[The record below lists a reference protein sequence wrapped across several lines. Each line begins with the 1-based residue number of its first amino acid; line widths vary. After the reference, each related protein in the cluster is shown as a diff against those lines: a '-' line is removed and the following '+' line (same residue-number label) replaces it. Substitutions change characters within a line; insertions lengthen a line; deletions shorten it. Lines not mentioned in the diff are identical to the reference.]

1 MTDYD
6 IVILGAGVVG
16 LTFAAAVAK
25 LPLKIAILEQ
35 KSSISPKADTA
46 IPNRVS
52 AINLSSEFALRR
64 LGVWPSIIDQSPSPF
79 TKVIAWDAVGGGEI
93 EFLASELGLPYLGH
107 VIENDAITQSL
118 WQHCQGCDNID
129 SFFGII
135 PEAFYPHAT
144 GAELVT
150 ATISLNAKLWVAA
163 DGAHSW
169 LRQHAGIEQIIK
181 PYQQTA
187 IVATVATASPHKA
200 TARQC
205 FLPSGPLAFLPLP
218 GLPDY
223 PHLCS
228 IVWSTSEHHAQDL
241 MSMEASDFNHQ
252 LAIAFDARLGAVEVL
267 GPRVALPLV
276 MRHAKQ
282 YHANQVVLIGDAAHT
297 IHPLAGQGMN
307 LGIMDACQLAENLAK
322 AYSQKRPLYSE
333 KLLRDYARKRYAANQ
348 TMADIM
354 QSFKYLFSKNTGII
368 PSLRSIGLQ
377 FTQKTKPLKH
387 LLLRQALGLWGEQP
401 QLAQFHPQLFFHD
414 DLLKL

>member
-1 MTDYD
+1 MADYD

-16 LTFAAAVAK
+16 LTFAAAIAK

-35 KSSISPKADTA
+35 KSCIQPKVDTA
-46 IPNRVS
+46 IPTRVS

-64 LGVWPSIIDQSPSPF
+64 LGVWPNIVAQSCSPF
-79 TKVIAWDAVGGGEI
+79 MKVMAWDSIGGGEI

-107 VIENDAITQSL
+107 VIENELIIQSL
-118 WQHCQGCDNID
+118 WQHCQACDNID
-129 SFFGII
+129 SFFDII

-150 ATISLNAKLWVAA
+150 ATMSLNAKLWIAA

-169 LRQHAGIEQIIK
+169 LRQQAGIEQIIK

-187 IVATVATASPHKA
+187 IVATVATASPHEA

-205 FLPSGPLAFLPLP
+205 FLPSGPLAYLPLS
-218 GLPDY
+218 GLPNY
-223 PHLCS
+223 PHVCS
-228 IVWSTSEHHAQDL
+228 IVWSTCEQQAQDL
-241 MSMEASDFNHQ
+241 MCMGTSDFNQQ
-252 LAIAFDARLGAVEVL
+252 LATAFDARLGAVEIL

-307 LGIMDACQLAENLAK
+307 LGMMDACQLAENLAT
-322 AYSQKRPLYSE
+322 AYFQKRPLYSE
-333 KLLRDYARKRYAANQ
+333 KLLRDYARKRYTANQ
-348 TMADIM
+348 TMATVM
-354 QSFKYLFSKNTGII
+354 QGLKYLFSQETGFM
-368 PSLRSIGLQ
+368 PGLRSIGLQ
-377 FTQKTKPLKH
+377 FTQEIKPLKH
-387 LLLRQALGLWGEQP
+387 LLLRRALGLWGEQP
-401 QLAQFHPQLFFHD
+401 QLAQFHPQFFLHD
-414 DLLKL
+414 EILEP